1 MREAAYVLAR
11 LRATR
16 TGPAALAA
24 IPGVELAATAAGR
37 RLVPVAGPMGRADVA
52 LGWAEIAEPDPEA
65 SELVVQRLAPSALT
79 TLAACLGLCW
89 PDVTAEPYPGVASTV
104 GAVLGVATR
113 LRVNEI
119 WSKAALLHDLPSAG
133 FVVVSAGG
141 PAAAVRLG
149 PAFAT
154 WPSGQL
160 ALLRRVHD
168 RLPAL
173 EGGSG

>member
-1 MREAAYVLAR
+1 MREDAYVLAQ

-16 TGPAALAA
+16 TGPAGFAA

-37 RLVPVAGPMGRADVA
+37 RLVPVVGPMGRAEVA
-52 LGWAEIAEPDPEA
+52 LGWADLAEPDPEA
-65 SELVVQRLAPSALT
+65 SDLVVQRLAPSALT

-89 PDVTAEPYPGVASTV
+89 PDATTEPYPGVASTV

-113 LRVNEI
+113 LGVNEI
-119 WSKAALLHDLPSAG
+119 WSKAALMHDLPSAG
-133 FVVVSAGG
+133 FVVVSGSG
-141 PAAAVRLG
+141 HGSSVRLG